1 MPLVVLSTTA
11 GLQEPVMPLSDVPGN
26 AGADPPAQRLRLLPK
41 AKVGVTIGLTVT
53 VKVAV
58 VAQRPAV
65 GVKVYV
71 PEVLLSTV
79 AGLQVPVIPFEEL
92 VGSVGTDSPAQIVSV
107 VPNVKVGVIFGLTV
121 TLKLAGRA
129 HCPASGVKV

>member
-1 MPLVVLSTTA
+1 MPLVVLSTVA
-11 GLQEPVMPLSDVPGN
+11 GLQVPVIPLSDVPGK

-41 AKVGVTIGLTVT
+41 AKVGVTIGFTVT
-53 VKVAV
+53 VNVAG

-71 PEVLLSTV
+71 PEVVLSTV
-79 AGLQVPVIPFEEL
+79 AGLHVPVIPFEEL
-92 VGSVGTDSPAQIVSV
+92 VGSVGTDSPAQMVSV
-107 VPNVKVGVIFGLTV
+107 VPNVNVGVIFGLTV